1 MPIAF
6 RLTSYNL
13 LAEAYATRRLYPQIA
28 PEVLAWP
35 RRAAAIVQRIARI
48 APDVACLQ
56 EVQADAWPALEAA
69 FASLGYLSAYAQKRQ
84 GRPDG
89 CALLFRDG
97 PLRFSSAEAL
107 HFDDGIDGAE
117 PSGHV
122 ALVGSFESA
131 AGRVVVAGTHLRWQ
145 PATEDAEAHIGYRQA
160 RELAMH
166 LGAMDAT
173 ATATAT
179 ATVIC
184 GDLNAGDES
193 AVLGLLRER
202 GYADAYAAAPQPTC
216 NPNGRAARIDF
227 IVHRGLLAS
236 TPAPLP
242 AIDGKTP
249 LPSASEPSDH
259 LPISAELALREPSP
273 R

>member
-1 MPIAF
+1 MTLAF

-35 RRAAAIVQRIARI
+35 RRSAAIVERIAGL
-48 APDVACLQ
+48 APDLACLQ

-69 FASLGYLSAYAQKRQ
+69 FAVHGYRGVYAQKGH

-97 PLRFSSAEAL
+97 ALHLASSHAL
-107 HFDDGIDGAE
+107 HFSDGLDGAE

-145 PATEDAEAHIGYRQA
+145 STTDDAEAHIGHRQA
-160 RELAMH
+160 RELAAH
-166 LGAMDAT
+166 LGAADA
-173 ATATAT
+173 A
-179 ATVIC
+179 ATVFC
-184 GDLNAGDES
+184 GDLNSGDES
-193 AVLGLLRER
+193 AVLGLLRQR

-216 NPNGRAARIDF
+216 NPNGRATRIDF
-227 IVHRGLLAS
+227 ILHRGVLAS

-242 AIDGKTP
+242 AIDGRTP

-259 LPISAELALREPSP
+259 LPITAELVLREPST